1 MMGRGPNPRGAKIG
15 KRLQEPLALPFLWEY
30 EIAIPVMLHLAETFS
45 FADTWPSTREIAE
58 DEGMDRKTVN
68 MILRRLEKFGLVKFR
83 ASAEGMGRRGA
94 GWRLNRTPSKIT
106 MHDILRGCVDG
117 SKVEG
122 FYFAHLFAY
131 AIRCRSGAS

>member
-58 DEGMDRKTVN
+58 DEGMDRKT
-68 MILRRLEKFGLVKFR
+68 GQ
-83 ASAEGMGRRGA
+83 A
-94 GWRLNRTPSKIT
+94 
-106 MHDILRGCVDG
+106 
-117 SKVEG
+117 
-122 FYFAHLFAY
+122 
-131 AIRCRSGAS
+131 RCRMAFESNAVKDHNARYFERLC